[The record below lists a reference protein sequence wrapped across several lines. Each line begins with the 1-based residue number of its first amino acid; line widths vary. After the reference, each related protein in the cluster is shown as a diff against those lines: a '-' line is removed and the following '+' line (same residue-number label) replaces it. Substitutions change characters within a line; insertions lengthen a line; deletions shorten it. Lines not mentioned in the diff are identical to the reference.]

1 MLQARV
7 KICGITRVEDAV
19 AAAQLGADY
28 IGLNLIAGP
37 RKITIAQARE
47 IAGAVKGS
55 AQAVILTG
63 DPSEDELKVAG
74 IFQIYGEPPFRNL
87 RSQPG
92 ALEWLVVHL
101 EEDGIAETLT
111 ARIASM
117 GALPEAIVADKKA
130 RGQLGGTGMPLD
142 WTRLAEAWSLL
153 AKRGAIP
160 KLVLAGGLTPESV
173 GEAVR
178 IVRPYAVDVSSG
190 VEVAG
195 KPGVK
200 DAIKMRDFI
209 QAAKGA

>member
-1 MLQARV
+1 MSNVRV

-47 IAGAVKGS
+47 IAGAVKGM

-63 DPSEDELKVAG
+63 DLTEEELAVAG
-74 IFQIYGEPPFRNL
+74 IFQIYGEPPFKNFKR
-87 RSQPG
+87 QPR
-92 ALEWLVVHL
+92 AEVWLVAHL
-101 EEDGIAETLT
+101 EEEGIAETLT
-111 ARIASM
+111 VRIASM
-117 GALPEAIVADKKA
+117 EAIVADKKA
-130 RGQLGGTGMPLD
+130 RGQLGGTGMALN
-142 WTRLAEAWSLL
+142 WTKLAEAWSLL
-153 AKRGAIP
+153 TKRGAMP

-209 QAAKGA
+209 QSAKGA